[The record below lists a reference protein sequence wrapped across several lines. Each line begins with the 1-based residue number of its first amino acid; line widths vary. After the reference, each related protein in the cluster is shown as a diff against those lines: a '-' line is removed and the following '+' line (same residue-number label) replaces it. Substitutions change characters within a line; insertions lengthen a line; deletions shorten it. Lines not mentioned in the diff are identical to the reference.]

1 MDCPIKPPTDDS
13 YTIAQIAG
21 TALTIG
27 VAIKSAWLKTAGE
40 GIYKE
45 RTDKKNR

>member
-21 TALTIG
+21 VALKIGLSIKENWLNTARL
-27 VAIKSAWLKTAGE
+27 

-45 RTDKKNR
+45 RTDKKNK